1 MFCLTFHLKA
11 LTQFAGYKHKK
22 IDMLEH
28 PFKGHSHLNLN
39 NRTFF
44 IAIKVIVR
52 GIRAKQARHEFIYK
66 YICTLTTSH
75 GLNYINIRSII
86 LIRLTQSNNLNK
98 NKKKITKKGIVLT
111 ALLVAGVIGASFL
124 VYLLPG

>member
-1 MFCLTFHLKA
+1 
-11 LTQFAGYKHKK
+11 
-22 IDMLEH
+22 MLEH

-44 IAIKVIVR
+44 IA
-52 GIRAKQARHEFIYK
+52 ARHEFIYT

-111 ALLVAGVIGASFL
+111 AMLVAGVIGASFL